1 MIDRPRAGHDAGK
14 SQVNQDSR
22 DANIENLVHTH
33 FDFIWRLLRRLG
45 LGSSDADDAA
55 QEVFIVAARRLTSI
69 ERGRERAFLYG
80 TALRV
85 LANARR
91 GERRRRETTDPTL
104 VELPATSRPL
114 DELVDDERARVR
126 LDALLA
132 ALPPE
137 LRRVIVLAEIE
148 ELSTPEIAE
157 LEGVPLGTAASR
169 LRRAREHLRELASAS
184 GVSAPDRSDP

>member
-1 MIDRPRAGHDAGK
+1 VIDRPGAGHDAGK

-22 DANIENLVHTH
+22 DASIERLVGAH

-45 LGSSDADDAA
+45 LDSSDADDAA

-69 ERGRERAFLYG
+69 EHGRERPFLYG
-80 TALRV
+80 AALRV

-91 GERRRRETTDPTL
+91 GKRRRRETTDAAL
-104 VELPATSRPL
+104 IELPATSRPL
-114 DELVDDERARVR
+114 DELVDDERARAR

-169 LRRAREHLRELASAS
+169 LRRARERLRELACAD
-184 GVSAPDRSDP
+184 GATARARSDA